1 MALCKRH
8 QDEQRAVRASVT
20 ACRLGHR
27 GRADV
32 QGQAAWHQVISTLR
46 MFAPFSTNLVACTCL
61 SGVERHR
68 IDARCRK
75 VAYPAYKGVIT
86 RSAMS
91 IAVHLTARSHIATLA
106 PTRPWSY
113 TRCNVHAAENEFS
126 LMLSPALN
134 AAQNVPD
141 SVSPSY
147 GYPIRWVIWI

>member
-1 MALCKRH
+1 
-8 QDEQRAVRASVT
+8 
-20 ACRLGHR
+20 
-27 GRADV
+27 
-32 QGQAAWHQVISTLR
+32 
-46 MFAPFSTNLVACTCL
+46 
-61 SGVERHR
+61 
-68 IDARCRK
+68 
-75 VAYPAYKGVIT
+75 
-86 RSAMS
+86 MS

-147 GYPIRWVIWI
+147 GYPIRWMIWVSGFGHSRDPWTGTSFQDLAYAEGRQSQ